1 LKDSESGLES
11 GAPLREVILEAIR
24 RDGPLTL
31 AAFMEL
37 ALYHPEQGYYAAAA
51 QRSGRGGDFYTSVDV
66 GPLFGELLAVQ
77 FAEMHA
83 ILERHAPGRVFDLV
97 EVAAGNGRLSRDVLD
112 AAERH
117 HRALYDAARLTLVE
131 RSAAARQSQRGVL
144 GPHAVKLS
152 AAGAELPAAVRG
164 IIFANELLDA
174 MPAHAVAMRG
184 GSLREIYIGDR
195 DGRLVEVEGAPST
208 PALGEHFER
217 VGARLDEGARTEV
230 SLAAL
235 DWVRGAAGALSLGF
249 LLLIDY
255 GHNAAELY
263 SRTHAGG
270 TLMAYHR
277 HTAGATD
284 WLARPG
290 EVDLTTHVDLTAV
303 QRAAEAAGLTT
314 LGVVDQTYLLT
325 ALDLAERLE
334 TGHDRS
340 AVARRLA
347 AKTLILPGG
356 LGSTMKAAVF
366 ARGIGAPALKGLAGG
381 RLT

>member
-1 LKDSESGLES
+1 VLNLIRS
-11 GAPLREVILEAIR
+11 AIR

-37 ALYHPEQGYYAAAA
+37 ALYHPERGYYAGSA
-51 QRSGRGGDFYTSVDV
+51 QRSGKGGDFYTSVDV

-83 ILERHAPGRVFDLV
+83 LLDRAAPGLPFDLV
-97 EVAAGNGRLSRDVLD
+97 EAAAGNGRLARDVLD
-112 AAERH
+112 AAEQH
-117 HRALYDAARLTLVE
+117 HPALYEALRLTLVE
-131 RSAAARQSQRGVL
+131 RSAAARHSQAEIL
-144 GPHAVKLS
+144 GPHAVKLVM
-152 AAGAELPAAVRG
+152 ADADLPSTVHG
-164 IIFANELLDA
+164 VIFANELLDA
-174 MPAHAVAMRG
+174 MPAHAVVMRG
-184 GSLREIYIGDR
+184 GALREVFIDDR
-195 DGRLVEVEGAPST
+195 DGQLVELEAAPST
-208 PALGEHFER
+208 PRLEAHFEQ
-217 VGARLDEGARTEV
+217 VGCHLEGGARAEV

-235 DWVRGAAGALSLGF
+235 DWVHAAGRALSAGF
-249 LLLIDY
+249 LVLIDY
-255 GHNAAELY
+255 GHTAAELY

-277 HTAGATD
+277 HTAGAAD

-303 QRAAEAAGLTT
+303 QLVAEKAGLRT
-314 LGVVDQTYLLT
+314 LGVIDQTYVLT
-325 ALDLAERLE
+325 ALGLAERLE

-347 AKTLILPGG
+347 AKTLVMPGG
-356 LGSTMKAAVF
+356 LGSTMKVAVF
-366 ARGIGAPALKGLAGG
+366 TRGVGAPALRGLAGG